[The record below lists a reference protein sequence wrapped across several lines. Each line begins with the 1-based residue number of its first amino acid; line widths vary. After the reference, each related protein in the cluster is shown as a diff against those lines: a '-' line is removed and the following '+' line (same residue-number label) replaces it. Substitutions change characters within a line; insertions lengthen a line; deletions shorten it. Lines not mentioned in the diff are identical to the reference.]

1 MNTLIFDRV
10 NRIAAAAIVGFSLG
24 FSVGLS
30 AGLALI
36 LVST

>member
-1 MNTLIFDRV
+1 MNTLIFDRI

>member
-1 MNTLIFDRV
+1 MNTLIFDRI
-10 NRIAAAAIVGFSLG
+10 NRIAAAAVVGFSLG

-30 AGLALI
+30 AGLAFI

>member
-1 MNTLIFDRV
+1 MNTLIFDRS
-10 NRIAAAAIVGFSLG
+10 NRIAAAAVVGFSLG

-36 LVST
+36 LVNT

>member
-1 MNTLIFDRV
+1 MNTLIFDRI
-10 NRIAAAAIVGFSLG
+10 NRIAAAAVVGFSLG

-30 AGLALI
+30 AGLAII

>member
-1 MNTLIFDRV
+1 VNTLIFDRI
-10 NRIAAAAIVGFSLG
+10 NRIAAAAIVGFSIG

-36 LVST
+36 LVNT

>member
-1 MNTLIFDRV
+1 MNTLIFDRI

-24 FSVGLS
+24 FSAGLS

>member
-1 MNTLIFDRV
+1 MNTLIFDRI
-10 NRIAAAAIVGFSLG
+10 NHTAAAAVVGFSLG

>member
-1 MNTLIFDRV
+1 MNTLIFDRI
-10 NRIAAAAIVGFSLG
+10 NRIAAAIVGFSFG

>member
-36 LVST
+36 LVNT

>member
-1 MNTLIFDRV
+1 MNTLIFDRI
-10 NRIAAAAIVGFSLG
+10 NRIAAAAVVGFSLG

-30 AGLALI
+30 AGIALI

>member
-1 MNTLIFDRV
+1 MNTLIFDRI
-10 NRIAAAAIVGFSLG
+10 NRIAAAAIVGFSFG
-24 FSVGLS
+24 FSVGIS